1 MKNAIFGLKK
11 RHDFWTEIIIFHV
24 SGHSEIAKLEESTTT
39 SITKD
44 HQNHNQNPL
53 DEDLDEEIEDDD
65 EDYEEME
72 DQELM
77 TDHSEF

>member
-1 MKNAIFGLKK
+1 MQFLGLKK
-11 RHDFWTEIIIFHV
+11 RQDFWTEIILCFHV
-24 SGHSEIAKLEESTTT
+24 SGHSEIAKLEESTT
-39 SITKD
+39 SFTKD
-44 HQNHNQNPL
+44 HQNNQNPL